1 MARHLL
7 DILNT
12 GQREGDG
19 EIVSKIQMG
28 ERFREKGELKAV

>member
-19 EIVSKIQMG
+19 EIDSEQDTDGG
-28 ERFREKGELKAV
+28 EISRKG